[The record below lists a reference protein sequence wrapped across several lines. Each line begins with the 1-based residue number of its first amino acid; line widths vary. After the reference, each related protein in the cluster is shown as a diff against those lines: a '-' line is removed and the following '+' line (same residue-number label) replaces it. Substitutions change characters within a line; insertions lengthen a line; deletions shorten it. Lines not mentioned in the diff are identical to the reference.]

1 MDNTGLTHDE
11 EESRRLDTLRR
22 YDILDTPPDARFD
35 NITALAAELVQTP
48 IALISLV
55 DADRI
60 WFKSVHGLD
69 VREVPRDDGLCST
82 AIEQDAPH
90 VLEDTFSSPR
100 TRNHPLVNADPAIRF
115 YAGVPLK
122 ADDGRMLGV
131 LCVMD
136 FKPRTLP
143 AAVLRQ
149 LQSLARLAADQLELV
164 RALARVDALARSDRR
179 FRLLFE
185 NIADPMLLLDPES
198 GMFIDWNPAAMAML
212 HYPGRDEI
220 TALTPADIS
229 PPTQPDGRDSAG
241 KAIEMMDIALREGSH
256 RFEWAICSP
265 YREALV
271 IEVLLTSLN
280 MDGRQ
285 VFITTWRDL
294 TQQKQAE
301 HELRD
306 SEIRWK
312 FAIEGSGDGLWDWNI
327 PDSTVFFSR
336 RWKEMLGF
344 EEDEI
349 GNDLSEWSSR
359 VHPDDLP
366 QVMLDVSAHLRGETA
381 AYINEHRV
389 RCRDGSYKWI
399 LDRGRIVGMDASGQ
413 PLRMVGTHTDITDRR
428 RVLMDLETAE
438 FGHRALLNA
447 MADGVFITQPYRFV
461 FANPALPRMLG
472 YELDEFIGLGF
483 DQVVHPDFIDLWTE
497 RFRQRISSTEVE
509 PVRQYEVKVLR
520 KGGQDSIWI
529 ELIAS
534 RFMYQ
539 GAPAVLGI
547 VRNVS
552 EKKKAEEIIW
562 RQANYDALTQ
572 LPNRLMLLD
581 RLDQEIRK
589 SRRSGLPLAVLFID
603 LDRFKEINDTLG
615 HHLGDK
621 LLQKAAQRLSNCLR
635 ETDLVARLGGDEFTV
650 VVTDLDNRD
659 GVERVAQHIL
669 DALQRPFEL
678 DDEVVYVT
686 ASVGITLYP
695 HDAHC
700 IEDLLKQADQA
711 MYDAK
716 HLGRNRLSYFTPSMQ
731 ARAEKR
737 MRLVGDMHEAI
748 DRNQFYLV
756 FQPIVDLVTGRTLKA
771 EALIRWN
778 HPEKGVI
785 SPADFIPI
793 AEETGLIVPLG
804 DWVARTALAFAL
816 YLQERLGEP
825 VQISVNQS
833 PVQFRNRKPQHLSL
847 AELVRHAG
855 APGGLIAIEITEGT
869 LLDADAQ
876 VLERLVEMRNAGMQI
891 SLDDFGTGYSSLSYL
906 NKFDID
912 YLKID
917 RSFVQGL
924 APQSSELALCEAMI
938 VMAHKLGIAVIAEGV
953 ETAVQRDLLI
963 TAGCD
968 YAQGY
973 FFARPLSP
981 EHFEAF
987 VRAGAPTSEG

>member
-1 MDNTGLTHDE
+1 MDDTGLTHDE
-11 EESRRLDTLRR
+11 ESQRLNTLRR
-22 YDILDTPPDARFD
+22 YDILDTLPDVRFD
-35 NITALAAELVQTP
+35 NITSLAAELAHAPV
-48 IALISLV
+48 ALISLV

-60 WFKSVHGLD
+60 WFKSAHGLD
-69 VREVPRDDGLCST
+69 IRELPRNDGLCST
-82 AIEQDAPH
+82 AIEQETPH
-90 VLEDTFSSPR
+90 VVEDTLASPR
-100 TRNHPLVNADPAIRF
+100 TRNHPLVKSDRGIRF

-131 LCVMD
+131 LGVMD

-149 LQSLARLAADQLELV
+149 LQSLALLTIDQLERV
-164 RALARVDALARSDRR
+164 RALARVDALARGDRR

-185 NIADPMLLLDPES
+185 KIADPMLLLDPES

-212 HYPGRDEI
+212 RYPDRDEI
-220 TALTPADIS
+220 AALTPADIS
-229 PPTQPDGRDSAG
+229 PPMQPDGRDSAG
-241 KAIEMMDIALREGSH
+241 KAVEMMGIALRKGSH
-256 RFEWAICSP
+256 RFEWTLCSP
-265 YREALV
+265 YRDALV
-271 IEVLLTSLN
+271 VEVLLTAITV
-280 MDGRQ
+280 DGRQ
-285 VFITTWRDL
+285 VFTATWRDL
-294 TQQKQAE
+294 SQQKQAE
-301 HELRD
+301 RELLD

-327 PDSTVFFSR
+327 PDSTVFFTR
-336 RWKEMLGF
+336 RWKAMLGF
-344 EEDEI
+344 EEHEI
-349 GNDLSEWSSR
+349 GNDLSEWSLR

-366 QVMLDVSAHLRGETA
+366 QVRSDVSAHFRGETA

-389 RCRDGSYKWI
+389 RCKDGSYRWM
-399 LDRGRIVGMDASGQ
+399 LDRGRIVSADASGQ

-438 FGHRALLNA
+438 IGHRALLNA
-447 MADGVFITQPYRFV
+447 MADGVFVTQHFRFV
-461 FANPALPRMLG
+461 FANPALPQILG
-472 YELDEFIGLGF
+472 YELDEFIGLRF
-483 DQVVHPDFIDLWTE
+483 DQVVHPDFVDVWTE
-497 RFRQRISSTEVE
+497 RFRQRISSSEVE
-509 PVRQYEVKVLR
+509 PVRQYEVKVLC
-520 KGGQDSIWI
+520 KGGEDSIWI

-534 RFMYQ
+534 RFTYQ

-581 RLDQEIRK
+581 RLDQELRK
-589 SRRSGLPLAVLFID
+589 SRRTGLPLAVLFID

-621 LLQKAAQRLSNCLR
+621 LLQKAAQRLSCCLR

-659 GVERVAQHIL
+659 GAEYVAQHIL

-686 ASVGITLYP
+686 ASIGITLYP
-695 HDAHC
+695 HDAHS

-748 DRNQFYLV
+748 KRNQFYLV
-756 FQPIVDLVTGRTLKA
+756 FQPIVDLITGRTHKA

-793 AEETGLIVPLG
+793 AEETGLIMPLG
-804 DWVARTALAFAL
+804 DWVTRTALAFAL
-816 YLQERLGEP
+816 YLQDQLEEP

-833 PVQFRNRKPQHLSL
+833 PVQFRNRKPQHLSV
-847 AELVRHAG
+847 AELLRQAG
-855 APGGLIAIEITEGT
+855 APGELITIEITEGT

-876 VLERLVEMRNAGMQI
+876 VLERLAEMRSAGMQI

-924 APQSSELALCEAMI
+924 ALQSSELALCEAMI

-953 ETAVQRDLLI
+953 ETAAQRDLL
-963 TAGCD
+963 TNAGCD

-973 FFARPLSP
+973 FFARPLPP
-981 EHFEAF
+981 EDFETF
-987 VRAGAPTSEG
+987 VRAGAPTSGS

>member
-1 MDNTGLTHDE
+1 V
-11 EESRRLDTLRR
+11 
-22 YDILDTPPDARFD
+22 RFD
-35 NITALAAELVQTP
+35 NITALAAELVQAP
-48 IALISLV
+48 VALISLV

-69 VREVPRDDGLCST
+69 VRELPRDDGLCST

-90 VLEDTFSSPR
+90 VVEDTFASPR
-100 TRNHPLVNADPAIRF
+100 ARNHPLVTADPAIRF

-131 LCVMD
+131 LGVMD

-149 LQSLARLAADQLELV
+149 LQSLALLTVDQLDMV
-164 RALARVDALARSDRR
+164 RTLARVDALARGDRR

-185 NIADPMLLLDPES
+185 KIADPMLLLDPES
-198 GMFIDWNPAAMAML
+198 GIFIDWNPAAMAML
-212 HYPGRDEI
+212 RYPDRSEIAALCTGRWTSRRRRSRTDVI
-220 TALTPADIS
+220 
-229 PPTQPDGRDSAG
+229 PPEGRGNDGHRA
-241 KAIEMMDIALREGSH
+241 ARGSH

-265 YREALV
+265 YRDELV
-271 IEVLLTSLN
+271 IEVLLTSLS

-301 HELRD
+301 RD
-306 SEIRWK
+306 CGTAKIRWK

-327 PDSTVFFSR
+327 PECTVFFTR
-336 RWKEMLGF
+336 RWKAMLGF
-344 EEDEI
+344 DEDEI

-359 VHPDDLP
+359 VHPDDLA
-366 QVMLDVSAHLRGETA
+366 QVRSDVSAHMRGETT

-389 RCRDGSYKWI
+389 RCKDGSYKWI
-399 LDRGRIVGMDASGQ
+399 LDRGRIVSTDASGQ
-413 PLRMVGTHTDITDRR
+413 PLRMVGTHTDVTDRR
-428 RVLMDLETAE
+428 RVLMDLENAE

-447 MADGVFITQPYRFV
+447 MADGVFVTQHFRFV
-461 FANPALPRMLG
+461 FANPALPQMLG
-472 YELDEFIGLGF
+472 YELDEFVGLRF
-483 DQVVHPDFIDLWTE
+483 DQVVHPDFVELWTE
-497 RFRQRISSTEVE
+497 RFRQRISSSAAE
-509 PVRQYEVKVLR
+509 PVRQYEVKVLC
-520 KGGQDSIWI
+520 KGGQDSIWV

-534 RFMYQ
+534 RFTYQ

-581 RLDQEIRK
+581 RLDQDIRK
-589 SRRSGLPLAVLFID
+589 SRRTGLPLAVLFID

-621 LLQKAAQRLSNCLR
+621 LLQKAAQRLSACLR

-650 VVTDLDNRD
+650 VVSDLDNRD
-659 GVERVAQHIL
+659 GAERVAQHIL

-748 DRNQFYLV
+748 NATSS
-756 FQPIVDLVTGRTLKA
+756 I
-771 EALIRWN
+771 WCS
-778 HPEKGVI
+778 
-785 SPADFIPI
+785 SP
-793 AEETGLIVPLG
+793 
-804 DWVARTALAFAL
+804 
-816 YLQERLGEP
+816 
-825 VQISVNQS
+825 
-833 PVQFRNRKPQHLSL
+833 
-847 AELVRHAG
+847 
-855 APGGLIAIEITEGT
+855 
-869 LLDADAQ
+869 
-876 VLERLVEMRNAGMQI
+876 
-891 SLDDFGTGYSSLSYL
+891 SS
-906 NKFDID
+906 
-912 YLKID
+912 
-917 RSFVQGL
+917 
-924 APQSSELALCEAMI
+924 
-938 VMAHKLGIAVIAEGV
+938 
-953 ETAVQRDLLI
+953 T
-963 TAGCD
+963 
-968 YAQGY
+968 
-973 FFARPLSP
+973 
-981 EHFEAF
+981 
-987 VRAGAPTSEG
+987 

>member
-1 MDNTGLTHDE
+1 MNNTGLTRDE
-11 EESRRLDTLRR
+11 GSGR
-22 YDILDTPPDARFD
+22 YDIFDTQPDACFD
-35 NITALAAELVQTP
+35 NITALAAEVLQTP
-48 IALISLV
+48 IAFISLV
-55 DADRI
+55 GADRI
-60 WFKSVHGLD
+60 WFKSLRGLE
-69 VREVPRDDGLCST
+69 VRQLPLDDGLCSAT
-82 AIEQDAPH
+82 IEQGAPH
-90 VLEDTFSSPR
+90 VVTDTMASPQ
-100 TRNHPLVNADPAIRF
+100 TRNHPLVTADPAIGF
-115 YAGVPLK
+115 YAGVPFE
-122 ADDGRMLGV
+122 ADDGRVHGV
-131 LCVMD
+131 LGVMD

-143 AAVLRQ
+143 AAMLRQ
-149 LQSLARLAADQLELV
+149 LKSLALLAVDQLERLS
-164 RALARVDALARSDRR
+164 ALARRDALGRDDRR

-185 NIADPMLLLDPES
+185 NIADPMLLLDPRS
-198 GMFIDWNPAAMAML
+198 GVFIDWNPAAIAML
-212 HYPGRDEI
+212 RYPDGSEI
-220 TALTPADIS
+220 ATFTPADIS
-229 PPTQPDGRDSAG
+229 PPTQPDGRDSAE
-241 KAIEMMDIALREGSH
+241 KSAEMMDIALRKGSH
-256 RFEWAICSP
+256 RFEWTLCSP
-265 YREALV
+265 YLDQRV
-271 IEVLLTSLN
+271 IEVRLTALK
-280 MDGRQ
+280 MEDRL
-285 VFITTWRDL
+285 VLITTWRDL

-301 HELRD
+301 RELLD

-327 PDSTVFFSR
+327 PEGTVFFTR

-344 EEDEI
+344 EESEV
-349 GNDLSEWSSR
+349 GNELSEWTSR

-366 QVMLDVSAHLRGETA
+366 QVMSDVSAHMHGETA

-389 RCRDGSYKWI
+389 RCKDGSYKWI
-399 LDRGRIVGMDASGQ
+399 LDRGRIVSTDASGQ

-428 RVLMDLETAE
+428 RVLIDLETAE

-447 MADGVFITQPYRFV
+447 MADGVFVTQHRCFV
-461 FANPALPRMLG
+461 FANPALPQMLG
-472 YELDEFIGLGF
+472 YELDEFIGLRF
-483 DQVVHPDFIDLWTE
+483 DQVIHPDFIDLWTQ
-497 RFRQRISSTEVE
+497 RFQQRVSSGLAE
-509 PVRQYEVKVLR
+509 PPRQYEVKVLR
-520 KGGQDSIWI
+520 KGGQESIWI

-534 RFMYQ
+534 RFTYQ
-539 GAPAVLGI
+539 GSPAVLGI

-552 EKKKAEEIIW
+552 EKKKAEELIW

-589 SRRSGLPLAVLFID
+589 SRRTGMPLAVLFID

-621 LLQKAAQRLSNCLR
+621 LLQKAAQRLATCLR

-650 VVTDLDNRD
+650 VVTDLDHRD
-659 GVERVAQHIL
+659 GAERVAQHIL

-678 DDEVVYVT
+678 DDEVIHVT

-695 HDAHC
+695 QDAQC

-737 MRLVGDMHEAI
+737 MRLVGDMHDAI
-748 DRNQFYLV
+748 NHNQFYLV
-756 FQPIVDLVTGRTLKA
+756 FQPIVDLATGRTLKA

-778 HPEKGVI
+778 HPEKGLI

-793 AEETGLIVPLG
+793 AEETGLIMPLG
-804 DWVARTALAFAL
+804 DWVARSALAFAL
-816 YLQERLGEP
+816 YLRDQLAEP

-833 PVQFRNRKPQHLSL
+833 PVQFRNRKPQHPSM
-847 AELVRHAG
+847 AELLKRAD
-855 APGGLIAIEITEGT
+855 APGGLITIEITEGT
-869 LLDADAQ
+869 LLDADEQ
-876 VLERLVEMRNAGMQI
+876 VLERLSEMRRAGMQI

-917 RSFVQGL
+917 RSFVLGL
-924 APQSSELALCEAMI
+924 APHSSELALCEAMI

-953 ETAVQRDLLI
+953 ETAAQRDLLI
-963 TAGCD
+963 NAGCD

-973 FFARPLSP
+973 LFARPLPP
-981 EHFEAF
+981 EDFEVF
-987 VRAGAPTSEG
+987 VRAGAPPSVR